1 MKTEF
6 DMSSS
11 KHRAIFLFAVSNL
24 TRWITLVTQQLPG
37 IQDAAVTEALAKGCT
52 CGSYSPKWQVRIH
65 VQSDMFMSI
74 GIEGCSG

>member
-24 TRWITLVTQQLPG
+24 TRWITLVAQQIPELAFRMLLLKPW
-37 IQDAAVTEALAKGCT
+37 ARNAHVTITL
-52 CGSYSPKWQVRIH
+52 
-65 VQSDMFMSI
+65 QSA
-74 GIEGCSG
+74 GR

>member
-24 TRWITLVTQQLPG
+24 TRWMALVAQQLPEL
-37 IQDAAVTEALAKGCT
+37 ASRMLLLKPWERNAHVTITL
-52 CGSYSPKWQVRIH
+52 
-65 VQSDMFMSI
+65 QSA
-74 GIEGCSG
+74 GR

>member
-24 TRWITLVTQQLPG
+24 TRWITLVSKQLP
-37 IQDAAVTEALAKGCT
+37 DLAFRMLLFKPLERDEDVTITLQTG
-52 CGSYSPKWQVRIH
+52 GR
-65 VQSDMFMSI
+65 
-74 GIEGCSG
+74 